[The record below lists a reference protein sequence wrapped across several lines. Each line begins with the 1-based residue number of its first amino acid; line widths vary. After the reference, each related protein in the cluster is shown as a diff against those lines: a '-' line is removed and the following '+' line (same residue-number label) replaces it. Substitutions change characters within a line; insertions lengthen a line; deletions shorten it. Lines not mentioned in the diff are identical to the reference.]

1 MASKDK
7 RENGSAM
14 DDTEFEKLLDEMD
27 ELGRQ
32 ADVLREKVNH
42 LIDEMR
48 ENDVVEDAEAEG
60 DAGEAAANETR
71 RIEDAGANHESG
83 DVVEDED
90 NESDG
95 EARIEE
101 SSDETSGEDVDEG
114 GNSNGEIGLVQEE
127 TEGNGFTRPE
137 DPAEDSTSS

>member
-32 ADVLREKVNH
+32 ADALREKVNH

-48 ENDVVEDAEAEG
+48 ENDVVED
-60 DAGEAAANETR
+60 
-71 RIEDAGANHESG
+71 
-83 DVVEDED
+83 
-90 NESDG
+90 
-95 EARIEE
+95 
-101 SSDETSGEDVDEG
+101 
-114 GNSNGEIGLVQEE
+114 E
-127 TEGNGFTRPE
+127 TEGHEGDGESDQELNGM
-137 DPAEDSTSS
+137 

>member
-32 ADVLREKVNH
+32 ADALREKVNY

-48 ENDVVEDAEAEG
+48 ENDVAV
-60 DAGEAAANETR
+60 
-71 RIEDAGANHESG
+71 
-83 DVVEDED
+83 
-90 NESDG
+90 DG
-95 EARIEE
+95 EA
-101 SSDETSGEDVDEG
+101 DNDASGEVVDEEAD
-114 GNSNGEIGLVQEE
+114 NNA
-127 TEGNGFTRPE
+127 P
-137 DPAEDSTSS
+137 